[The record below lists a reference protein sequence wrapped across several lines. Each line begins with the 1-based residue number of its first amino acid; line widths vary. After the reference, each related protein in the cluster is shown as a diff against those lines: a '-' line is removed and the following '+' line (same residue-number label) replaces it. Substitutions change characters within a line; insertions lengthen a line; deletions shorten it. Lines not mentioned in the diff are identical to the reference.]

1 MPTPCQD
8 QDKVLAIDQLSVK
21 QVYIIKY
28 AIANTG
34 HNGS

>member
-8 QDKVLAIDQLSVK
+8 EDKVLVIDQLSVK

-28 AIANTG
+28 AIE
-34 HNGS
+34 